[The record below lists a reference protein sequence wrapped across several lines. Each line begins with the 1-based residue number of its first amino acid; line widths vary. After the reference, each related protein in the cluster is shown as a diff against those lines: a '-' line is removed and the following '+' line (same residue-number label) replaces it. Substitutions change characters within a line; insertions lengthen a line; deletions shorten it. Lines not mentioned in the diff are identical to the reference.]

1 MGQSTRQT
9 AYGSLNQALHSLS
22 EVSTTI
28 LGAAVC
34 LHRRLLGKEKE
45 LMRACDSVSGGEKL
59 EIPLLSDIEAR
70 LRDCLAQVRE
80 ANDIISAI
88 GAELS

>member
-1 MGQSTRQT
+1 MGQPTRQT

-22 EVSTTI
+22 EVSTTM
-28 LGAAVC
+28 LGVAVC
-34 LHRRLLGKEKE
+34 LHRKLLGKE

-59 EIPLLSDIEAR
+59 ELPLLRDIEER
-70 LRDCLAQVRE
+70 VRDCLAQVRE

-88 GAELS
+88 EVELS